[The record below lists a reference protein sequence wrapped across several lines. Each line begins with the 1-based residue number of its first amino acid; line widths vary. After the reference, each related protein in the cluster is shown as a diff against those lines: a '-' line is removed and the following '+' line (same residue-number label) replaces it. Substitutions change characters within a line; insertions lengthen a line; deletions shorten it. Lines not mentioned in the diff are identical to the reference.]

1 MNSPMSY
8 HSNVLRNIKPG
19 IFLVG
24 LILLGG
30 TWIMLWWVES
40 LFTESHLVS
49 YTCCL
54 AEQDLPSPGSME
66 KVVND
71 FFAHSPGRYL
81 PSLIFILLN
90 ISFFVATLRF
100 ASEKQWLPFM
110 FIGFNLIYIAFSLWL
125 VTFSWLISDLLVGP
139 QTTPYKGYHRTWYG
153 IVFHFTLWAV
163 FFATIWRVKKSLA
176 LRTPRR
182 RMMKI
187 LVTMLSISLITFSLL
202 VLLRPE
208 GYFYLYPSID
218 TRYAPE
224 YDEEAFQTIQMGM
237 SKKEV
242 LERLGPPLNA
252 IEDQGW
258 VYSEDNAF
266 PYWDFAWLVRAV
278 NFDSDGRVIVVSVG
292 VNYD

>member
-8 HSNVLRNIKPG
+8 HFNALRNIKPG
-19 IFLVG
+19 IFFVG
-24 LILLGG
+24 LILLVG
-30 TWIMLWWVES
+30 TWIMLYWVES

-54 AEQDLPSPGSME
+54 ADQELPPPGSIE
-66 KVVND
+66 KMVNH

-81 PSLIFILLN
+81 PALIFILLN
-90 ISFFVATLRF
+90 IGFFVATLRF
-100 ASEKQWLPFM
+100 AGEKHWLPFM
-110 FIGFNLIYIAFSLWL
+110 FIGFNLMYVAFSLWL
-125 VTFSWLISDLLVGP
+125 FTFSWLISDLLVGP
-139 QTTPYKGYHRTWYG
+139 QTTAYRGYHRTWYG
-153 IVFHFTLWAV
+153 IVFHFTLWAL
-163 FFATIWRVKKSLA
+163 FFVTIWQVKKSMV
-176 LRTPRR
+176 LRASNR

-187 LVTMLSISLITFSLL
+187 LVTVLGLSLIIFGFL

-224 YDEEAFQTIQMGM
+224 YDEAAFQVIQVGM

-242 LERLGPPLNA
+242 LARLGPPLNA
-252 IEDQGW
+252 TGDQGW

-278 NFDSDGRVIVVSVG
+278 NFDLEGRVIEVNAR